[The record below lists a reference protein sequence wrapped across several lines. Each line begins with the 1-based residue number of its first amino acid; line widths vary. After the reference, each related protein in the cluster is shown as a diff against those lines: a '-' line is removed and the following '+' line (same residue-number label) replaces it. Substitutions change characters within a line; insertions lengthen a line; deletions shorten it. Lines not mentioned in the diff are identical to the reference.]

1 MNLYLKRKI
10 QHSFL
15 STITL
20 ILAVFIFAQAGY
32 AQSSRNKPQQKKHP
46 FILTELFYDIK
57 YIFQEVDFYAVV
69 GAIGVSP
76 GLFKSS
82 FATEEPEFTEMWA
95 TEPADRFFEFGE
107 ILGSGAFQALASAAC
122 YTVGWLGDYSRL
134 ESLGSDLLRA
144 HAINGIVTA
153 GLKGAVNRSRPDGSA
168 YSYPSGHT
176 SSAFTSA
183 GVIYYDLG
191 PKWGIPAFVVAS
203 YIGLSRLQ
211 ENKHYFSDLVA
222 GAVLGTY
229 VSFKITHRADGKNGF
244 DIKPAMIGGS
254 PGARLSL
261 RF

>member
-1 MNLYLKRKI
+1 MNLYPRRKN

-15 STITL
+15 SIISL
-20 ILAVFIFAQAGY
+20 VLAIFIFAQAGS
-32 AQSSRNKPQQKKHP
+32 AQSSLNRPEQKKHP
-46 FILTELFYDIK
+46 FILTELFYDLKHILWG
-57 YIFQEVDFYAVV
+57 IDFYTVV
-69 GAIGVSP
+69 GAIGVTP

-95 TEPADRFFEFGE
+95 TEPADRFFESGE
-107 ILGSGAFQALASAAC
+107 TLGSGTFQVLASATC
-122 YTVGWLGDYSRL
+122 YTIGRLGHYSKL
-134 ESLGSDLLRA
+134 EDLGSDLLRA
-144 HAINGIVTA
+144 QAINGIVTA
-153 GLKGAVNRSRPDGSA
+153 GIKGTVNRTRPDGSA

-211 ENKHYFSDLVA
+211 ENKHYVSDIIA
-222 GAVLGTY
+222 GAALGTY
-229 VSFKITHRADGKNGF
+229 IAFKITHRDDEKNGF
-244 DIKPAMIGGS
+244 AVKPVIINEA
-254 PGARLSL
+254 PGAKLTL